1 MKAFTVH
8 PKHWW
13 TWLNPFWYRRKKIM
27 EAVIQYEWEHG
38 GEKQVQEK
46 IRRHFL
52 YGDPLA

>member
-1 MKAFTVH
+1 
-8 PKHWW
+8 
-13 TWLNPFWYRRKKIM
+13 M